1 MKSIKSAL
9 LFALAVWVIPF
20 AVAMFSFPIR
30 ESDRPLF
37 ESIMPVAV
45 CAAVVIFTILYFKK
59 VETNFLKEGILLGII
74 FFFVSFIIDLSMFMW
89 GPMKMT
95 FGEYVSDIGVTYL
108 LIPVITIGFG
118 YFLSKKEKL

>member
-20 AVAMFSFPIR
+20 LVAMFIFPIR
-30 ESDRPLF
+30 ESNRPLF

-45 CAAVVIFTILYFKK
+45 CIAVVIFTILYFKK
-59 VETNFLKEGILLGII
+59 IESNFVKEGVLLGIL
-74 FFFVSFIIDLSMFMW
+74 FFLVSFIIDLSLFMW

-95 FGEYVSDIGVTYL
+95 FGEYLSDIGVTYL
-108 LIPVITIGFG
+108 LMPVITIGFG
-118 YFLSKKEKL
+118 YFLQKK